1 MRDWLTALFGRKWDD
16 AVAHEVVHPE
26 VRGKKFKNVMDSRL
40 RPIRVRIA
48 HSVLDE
54 SEPGLPS
61 ALEQNPLLA
70 SANPVLRAS
79 DDEERIRGSLSDR
92 PRNPPRLETR
102 AY

>member
-54 SEPGLPS
+54 SEPGPAHLSKIRYWLPLTQCF
-61 ALEQNPLLA
+61 ARQMMKNEFADL
-70 SANPVLRAS
+70 
-79 DDEERIRGSLSDR
+79 
-92 PRNPPRLETR
+92 
-102 AY
+102 